1 MGTPIYTKE
10 KKVVG
15 KVDKFIKLG
24 IFMNIIQITPNED
37 SKVLFTGEKGEKE
50 VSLKIKFQFG

>member
-1 MGTPIYTKE
+1 VGTPIYTKE

-37 SKVLFTGEKGEKE
+37 SKVLLLERKEKK
-50 VSLKIKFQFG
+50 K